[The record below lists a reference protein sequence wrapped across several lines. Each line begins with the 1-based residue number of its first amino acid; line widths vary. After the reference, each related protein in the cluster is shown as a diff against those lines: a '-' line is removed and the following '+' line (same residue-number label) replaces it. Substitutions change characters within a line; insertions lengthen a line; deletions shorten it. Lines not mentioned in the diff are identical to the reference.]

1 VYLVCKKLDSNTRKI
16 AKDGKIKL
24 AINVGDEK

>member
-1 VYLVCKKLDSNTRKI
+1 MQKLDSNTRKI

-24 AINVGDEK
+24 AINVGDGK